1 MWNPLSEFKL
11 FNHLLSIQRWLSSVC
26 LKDPT
31 SQVKTTQL
39 SSEWLE
45 KDDCLALA
53 QFRPVRS
60 QFSCFEPKECV
71 TIVTVK
77 PHEPFT
83 LT

>member
-1 MWNPLSEFKL
+1 MWKPLSEFKL

-45 KDDCLALA
+45 KDNWSSACSVQAGKK
-53 QFRPVRS
+53 PV
-60 QFSCFEPKECV
+60 
-71 TIVTVK
+71 
-77 PHEPFT
+77 
-83 LT
+83 